1 MIDNSSLDIL
11 TGILAFL
18 IVIGG
23 LLMLF
28 QGISAFDRE
37 RK

>member
-1 MIDNSSLDIL
+1 MNENSLDIL
-11 TGILAFL
+11 VGILALF

-28 QGISAFDRE
+28 SGMSAFDRD
-37 RK
+37 KK